1 MPPSD
6 STPETRQSW
15 LRPLFVLL
23 ALVPLA
29 LVGYDVYFQ
38 WTAPAIDFTVDESS
52 GLVLHVAQHS
62 FADWAGLMPGD
73 VILSVE
79 GTPFAE
85 WCPPLPDNYDI
96 EVERRGKRFALE
108 LPVVPL
114 VRVNRWPLVSGLVT
128 SLVFWSVGTVL
139 LWRRFRRKDVRLL
152 FLLMQV
158 LAIAAL
164 FLLAHPEG
172 TLRPWM
178 TSLGRACFQMATPLL
193 LHHAVTFPVF
203 LDRTRRRRWFL
214 TFAYALTLI
223 VIIGTWLLEGLGAR
237 LLLIITALE
246 LLVVGG
252 FLIYVYVRYASPDKR
267 RQLRLILFGNLAAG
281 IPTIM
286 VYILPHILGWAWG
299 PPLWTAGFF
308 MILAPFGYLLAII
321 RHRLFEIDQLLNRA
335 LVYGL
340 LSVTILLLYLGPF
353 LLLYRFLPDDVA
365 AQILVVS
372 ALTLLVGLGFDWAR
386 TRAQR
391 LVDRFFY
398 GGWYDYPVVVETVS
412 DALARTLER
421 EQLIEVL
428 TNQTPALMH
437 LRGAELWIGEPDQL
451 AISTSN
457 YSTDPSV
464 YRFTFRDQVRGV
476 WKVGPRRDGDD
487 FSLTDRRILKTL
499 ARQAEVALGNVLLVE
514 ELRQR
519 LDEIRQAQRQL
530 LRSREEERARVARDL
545 HDGPIQLLVGLNL
558 QLGLLL
564 SQTEASP
571 GHGENTPLSEELQAV
586 RSEVRQ
592 LLSDLRRVCTEL
604 RPPMLD
610 TLGLGAA
617 IRALAEEWS
626 DRHGVPVSLELPSD
640 GELRSLSD
648 EVAVSF
654 YRVVQE
660 ALTNVARHADANQV
674 TVQLVW
680 EGTTLILT
688 VLDDGCGFILPRNFQ
703 GLTADGHFGLVG
715 MQERVRLI
723 DSTLTVESVPGYGTT
738 VRVLKTIERQ
748 VR

>member
-1 MPPSD
+1 MPPTD
-6 STPETRQSW
+6 SIPEPRQSW

-38 WTAPAIDFTVDESS
+38 WSTATVDFAIDEES
-52 GLVLHVAQHS
+52 GLVIRVDQHS

-73 VILSVE
+73 IIISVE
-79 GTPFAE
+79 GIPFAE
-85 WCPPLPDNYDI
+85 WRASSPGNYRI
-96 EVERRGKRFALE
+96 EVERRGRRMMLE
-108 LPVVPL
+108 LPVLSL
-114 VRVNRWPLVSGLVT
+114 VRVNLWPLVSGVVT

-139 LWRRFRRKDVRLL
+139 LWRRFRRTDVRLL

-172 TLRPWM
+172 TRRPWM
-178 TSLGRACFQMATPLL
+178 TYLGRTCFQLATPLL

-203 LDRTRRRRWFL
+203 WDRPRRRRWFL
-214 TFAYALTLI
+214 TLAYVFTLI
-223 VIIGTWLLEGLGAR
+223 AIIGTWLLEGVGAR

-252 FLIYVYVRYASPDKR
+252 FLIYVYVRHASPDNR

-281 IPTIM
+281 IPTII
-286 VYILPHILGWAWG
+286 VYILPHILGWSWG

-321 RHRLFEIDQLLNRA
+321 RHRLFEIDRFLNRA

-340 LSVTILLLYLGPF
+340 LSLTILLLYLGPF

-391 LVDRFFY
+391 LVDQFFY

-437 LRGAELWIGEPDQL
+437 LRRAELWIGEPDQI

-457 YSTDPSV
+457 YSTDSSI

-487 FSLTDRRILKTL
+487 FSPTDRRILKTL

-514 ELRQR
+514 ELRHR

-530 LRSREEERARVARDL
+530 LRSREEERSRVARDL

-564 SQTEASP
+564 SQTEAST
-571 GHGENTPLSEELQAV
+571 GDGENTPLSEELQAV

-688 VLDDGCGFILPRNFQ
+688 VLDDGCGFILPRNLQ

-738 VRVLKTIERQ
+738 VRVLKTIKRQ
-748 VR
+748 D